1 MRKSRISISSTT
13 LGAASR
19 GMRRTGGLG
28 MDVQGRVRA
37 PRGRS
42 TSSSDSGDEGK
53 RQKSKEPATQ
63 VDSGAAIHG
72 HFAGIGLPEE
82 AGWYVSAALY
92 WICGISIL
100 VIERTSSTTVIDPV
114 IGVLAMVLL
123 ACSPL
128 LLLGAHFAP
137 NAKWGPHVRIAIPY
151 LVLAIGAFVVGDAIG
166 PLVLLVMFPLLA
178 VAFLHEWRIAVPY
191 CVMSIAYLVCAL
203 LIQSTSDTQI
213 TRVIVLAG
221 TMAAIVTGLIFAQ
234 QRQRR
239 IAALNHSLSVT
250 DPLTGLANL
259 RLLQTR
265 LRQEIQRSSRAGS
278 EVVLFAIDLDDF
290 KEVNDR
296 FSYELG
302 DNVLRVV
309 AHALSEEME
318 PGDLLVRRGGDEFA
332 VLTLSRPDRD
342 IQTLRLRLRAAIVTA
357 RHTICPGVNPEAS
370 ITVVIHE
377 LGESSEDLLRRL
389 DGGLHDAKLAAH
401 PERALHESSREAATD
416 ALEPVFAAGLDENEE
431 SQAAARRGPR
441 IASAHSRA
449 DAKIAW
455 LLASA
460 GSFVPALIL
469 TTVAV
474 SEIAPDLDSHQV
486 TVMIAGM
493 FLCGFGSMLAA
504 QLDVRPALIHIPL
517 ATSMLLMTGVIAAAE
532 QSSMALV
539 ELYAIPTPLVVY
551 LLGWRQAIPYALISG
566 AAYSY
571 FLVASDYNYAWMQI
585 GLFIGIMAVLNFL
598 LARGQR
604 MTRTYLDSAEELSIV
619 DPLTGAAN
627 LRGYKR
633 RVAEEIERCEL
644 LGDDLVLMMID
655 LEDFKFVNDRYSH
668 TMGDAVL
675 FETAEAIRSV
685 VREDELVVR
694 RGGDEFVVVC
704 APEADADLDNVS
716 RRIASAITD
725 ARMHLT
731 PDLVAGATVIAV
743 RWSRGERKE
752 DLMNR
757 ADEALRIAKS
767 QRKQQSVSPAND
779 LARTQS

>member
-1 MRKSRISISSTT
+1 MKD
-13 LGAASR
+13 R
-19 GMRRTGGLG
+19 GLN

-37 PRGRS
+37 PRGQAGAS
-42 TSSSDSGDEGK
+42 TTAVDAGK
-53 RQKSKEPATQ
+53 RQKSEPSATS
-63 VDSGAAIHG
+63 VDSGAAVHG

-92 WICGISIL
+92 WICGVSIL
-100 VIERTSSTTVIDPV
+100 AIERISGADVIDPV
-114 IGVLAMVLL
+114 IGILAMFLL
-123 ACSPL
+123 ACTPL

-137 NAKWGPHVRIAIPY
+137 NAAWGPHVRIAIPY
-151 LVLAIGAFVVGDAIG
+151 AVLAIGAFVVGEAIG

-178 VAFLHEWRIAVPY
+178 VAFLHEWRISVPY
-191 CVMSIAYLVCAL
+191 CVMSIAYMVGAL
-203 LIQSTSDTQI
+203 LAQDSSDAQL
-213 TRVIVLAG
+213 TRVVVLAG
-221 TMAAIVTGLIFAQ
+221 TMTAIVTGLIFAQ
-234 QRQRR
+234 RRQRR

-332 VLTLSRPDRD
+332 VLTLSRADRD
-342 IQTLRLRLRAAIVTA
+342 LEAYKLRLRAAIVTA
-357 RHTICPGVNPEAS
+357 RHTICPDVNPEAS
-370 ITVVIHE
+370 ITMVIHE
-377 LGESSEDLLRRL
+377 LGESPESLLRRL
-389 DGGLHDAKLAAH
+389 DDGLHDAKVSAH
-401 PERALHESSREAATD
+401 PERALHEPSRDATSD
-416 ALEPVFAAGLDENEE
+416 SLEPVFAAGLEE
-431 SQAAARRGPR
+431 DDGAAATRRGPR
-441 IASAHSRA
+441 IASAHSQA
-449 DAKIAW
+449 DARMAW
-455 LLASA
+455 LLAAA
-460 GSFVPALIL
+460 GAFVPAVIL
-469 TTVAV
+469 TAIAVAD
-474 SEIAPDLDSHQV
+474 IAPDMISHEV
-486 TVMIAGM
+486 TVLIAGM
-493 FLCGFGSMLAA
+493 YMCGFGSLLAA
-504 QLDVRPALIHIPL
+504 QLNLRPLLMHVPL
-517 ATSMLLMTGVIAAAE
+517 AVSMVLMTAVISEAE

-551 LLGWRQAIPYALISG
+551 LLGWRQAMPYAVVSA

-571 FLVASDYNYAWMQI
+571 FLLSSGYDYALMQI
-585 GLFIGIMAVLNFL
+585 GLFIGIMAVLNVL

-604 MTRTYLDSAEELSIV
+604 MTRTYLDSAEELSVV

-675 FETAEAIRSV
+675 VETAEAIRSV
-685 VREDELVVR
+685 AREDELVVR

-704 APEADADLDNVS
+704 APEQDTDLGRVAQ
-716 RRIASAITD
+716 RIANAITD
-725 ARMHLT
+725 ARIQLT
-731 PDLVAGATVIAV
+731 PDLPAGATVTAV
-743 RWSRGERKE
+743 RWQRDESMEA
-752 DLMNR
+752 LTQR
-757 ADEALRIAKS
+757 ADESLRVAKEHRS
-767 QRKQQSVSPAND
+767 DRSAVDRVD
-779 LARTQS
+779 LATSP

>member
-1 MRKSRISISSTT
+1 M
-13 LGAASR
+13 
-19 GMRRTGGLG
+19 
-28 MDVQGRVRA
+28 
-37 PRGRS
+37 
-42 TSSSDSGDEGK
+42 
-53 RQKSKEPATQ
+53 
-63 VDSGAAIHG
+63 HG

-92 WICGISIL
+92 WICGVTIL
-100 VIERTSSTTVIDPV
+100 VIERTSSSTVIDPLV
-114 IGVLAMVLL
+114 GILAMVLL
-123 ACSPL
+123 ACTPL
-128 LLLGAHFAP
+128 LLLGAHFTP
-137 NAKWGPHVRIAIPY
+137 NAKWGPHVRIAIPFG
-151 LVLAIGAFVVGDAIG
+151 VLAIGAFVVGDAIG

-178 VAFLHEWRIAVPY
+178 VAFLHEWRIAIPY
-191 CVMSIAYLVCAL
+191 CVISIAFMVGAL
-203 LIQSTSDTQI
+203 LAQNSDDTQI

-221 TMAAIVTGLIFAQ
+221 TMTAIVTGLIFAQ
-234 QRQRR
+234 RRQRR

-309 AHALSEEME
+309 AHALSEEMD

-332 VLTLSRPDRD
+332 VLTLSRADREF
-342 IQTLRLRLRAAIVTA
+342 QEFKLRLRAAIITA
-357 RHTICPGVNPEAS
+357 RHTICPDVNPEAS
-370 ITVVIHE
+370 ITMVIHE
-377 LGESSEDLLRRL
+377 LGESPEDLLRRL
-389 DGGLHDAKLAAH
+389 DDGLHDAKLAAH
-401 PERALHESSREAATD
+401 PERALHDSSREASNEV
-416 ALEPVFAAGLDENEE
+416 LEPVFAAGLEE
-431 SQAAARRGPR
+431 DDAASSSARRGPR

-449 DAKIAW
+449 DARIAW
-455 LLASA
+455 MLAAA
-460 GSFVPALIL
+460 GAFVPAMIL
-469 TTVAV
+469 TAVAV
-474 SEIAPDLDSHQV
+474 SDVAADLNSHEV
-486 TVMIAGM
+486 TVLISGM
-493 FLCGFGSMLAA
+493 FLCGFGALLAA
-504 QLDVRPALIHIPL
+504 QLDLRPALLHVPL
-517 ATSMLLMTGVIAAAE
+517 FASMLLMTGVISAAE

-551 LLGWRQAIPYALISG
+551 LLGWRQAIPYGMISAL
-566 AAYSY
+566 AYSY
-571 FLVASDYNYAWMQI
+571 FLLSSNYDYAWMQI
-585 GLFIGIMAVLNFL
+585 GLFVGIMVVLNVL

-604 MTRTYLDSAEELSIV
+604 MTRSYLESAEELSVV

-644 LGDDLVLMMID
+644 LGDDLVLTMID

-685 VREDELVVR
+685 VREDELVAR

-704 APEADADLDNVS
+704 APEGDADLDNVS

-725 ARMHLT
+725 ARMQLT
-731 PDLVAGATVIAV
+731 PDLAAGATVIAV
-743 RWSRGERKE
+743 RWLRGESAE
-752 DLMNR
+752 NLMNR
-757 ADEALRIAKS
+757 ADEALHLAKE
-767 QRKQQSVSPAND
+767 QRQKRSVN
-779 LARTQS
+779 RTADWAETTS